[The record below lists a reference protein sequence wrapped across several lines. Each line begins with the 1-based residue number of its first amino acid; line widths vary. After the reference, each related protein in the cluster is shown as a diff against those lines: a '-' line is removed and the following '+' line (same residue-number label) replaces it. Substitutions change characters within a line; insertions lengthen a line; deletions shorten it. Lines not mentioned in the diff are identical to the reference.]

1 MEIDNKALFERVQS
15 FDGISVLSREF
26 TDSPFTAFYPDH
38 LDEIE
43 IHISGHGIGDAM
55 RIAAAQKLRMDPT
68 KKQIVLVE
76 DTPRTGMIAIAN
88 FSFVDY
94 VIGIPSEYWRFS
106 PSPNRCLWL
115 LETVGLEQHDY
126 LFSLLLGTST
136 KGEIRLLPEDLRT
149 REYSVELPEKY
160 AAIQPTTTLFK
171 GWSLDFTEV
180 NKLIRENLNLPII
193 LMGSKE
199 DKDLVPD
206 IEADLDLRGVVGL
219 EESIWI
225 TITADF
231 VAAIE
236 SWSTNASAT
245 FGIKSLVFCS
255 PETMD
260 IHKLRWSEY
269 WKTCLSMVLFHWS
282 ENKVHNNIDSKQLN
296 QYFDGIN
303 QGFSGK

>member
-1 MEIDNKALFERVQS
+1 MEIDNKALFDTIFS
-15 FDGISVLSREF
+15 FDRLSIYSAESLDSLF
-26 TDSPFTAFYPDH
+26 TTYYPDR
-38 LDEIE
+38 LDELE
-43 IHISGHGIGDAM
+43 IHVSGHGIGDAM
-55 RIAAAQKLRMDPT
+55 RIAAAQKERMDKT
-68 KKQIVLVE
+68 KKQVVLVE
-76 DTPRTGMIAIAN
+76 DTPPTGMQAIAN

-106 PSPNRCLWL
+106 THPHQCLFL
-115 LETVGLEQHDY
+115 LDAVGLEQHDY
-126 LFSLLLGTST
+126 LVALIFGTST
-136 KGEIRLLPEDLRT
+136 EGEIRLELEDLRVQ
-149 REYSVELPEKY
+149 EASVELPEKY
-160 AAIQPTTTLFK
+160 AVIQPTTTLFK

-225 TITADF
+225 TIAADF

-236 SWSTNASAT
+236 SWSTGASAT

-255 PETMD
+255 PETMN

-269 WKTCLSMVLFHWS
+269 WKTHLEMVLFHWS
-282 ENKVHNNIDSKQLN
+282 KNKVYNTIDSKELN
-296 QYFDGIN
+296 QYFERNYPSHD
-303 QGFSGK
+303 